1 MGRRRQDE
9 AAIRDF
15 LAARMDDF
23 ADLIDNLQAVKAELD
38 AEEQRF
44 TNIRAGDGGPSSAQ
58 LIRRVLGKG
67 HLRGLRST
75 NSIELIDTEIRLLS
89 TGKSGFSQAQ
99 TSLHGIRSTI
109 GCS

>member
-44 TNIRAGDGGPSSAQ
+44 TNIRAGDGWPSSAQ